1 MSKMCSPHGKW
12 VESVSAALRCQQ
24 SQFLPGMRKG
34 LHVQWIIVVVMTVV
48 VAVLL
53 FVAVV
58 TVVFEIL
65 CSLHWPGTHM

>member
-1 MSKMCSPHGKW
+1 
-12 VESVSAALRCQQ
+12 
-24 SQFLPGMRKG
+24 MRKG